1 MGRVAVINSEII
13 IEPPKFL
20 LYKDAMPWH
29 GTWRE
34 IYNNGNYEYLNE
46 RQLDQ
51 KTNDKDKL

>member
-1 MGRVAVINSEII
+1 
-13 IEPPKFL
+13 
-20 LYKDAMPWH
+20 MPWH

-51 KTNDKDKL
+51 KTNDKDKLQHQMSEKDMQEEFDT